1 MSMHS
6 FPFMPCLYAMVIIK
20 ILAEIESKLFVLFWE
35 WMQITF
41 KLGPTLS
48 AWCQYFFSYY
58 IPLISNGKEF
68 LLFVLISSAKNFLC
82 KEIKNLTF
90 CNSHFIPT
98 AHLRCCSHCWS
109 LPFFIGL
116 LITQVGIWKP
126 LIFLLSQN
134 IYPFDFL
141 NPPSCLKVLI

>member
-1 MSMHS
+1 MSIHS
-6 FPFMPCLYAMVIIK
+6 FPFMSCLSATVIIK
-20 ILAEIESKLFVLFWE
+20 ILAEIESKLFILFCE

-41 KLGPTLS
+41 KLGPILP
-48 AWCQYFFSYY
+48 AWCQYFFSHY
-58 IPLISNGKEF
+58 ILLISIGKEF
-68 LLFVLISSAKNFLC
+68 LPFVLISSVKNFLC
-82 KEIKNLTF
+82 EEIKNLTF
-90 CNSHFIPT
+90 CSSHFIPT

-109 LPFFIGL
+109 LPFFIVL

-126 LIFLLSQN
+126 LIFLLSLD